1 MSDTPSHPDGPDE
14 ISAVTDSPIMP
25 SVGQQLKAARD
36 ARGMSVTDIAKA
48 LRLSSRQVEAMEQDD
63 WGRFSCT
70 TIIRGFVRNY
80 SRLVG
85 LDQIQMMQSLDSLH
99 LVPSTNLEMPPGS
112 KVRMPQDDGVARK
125 DYVRVFS
132 GFAILLLAVLTYF
145 FLPDS
150 LLDSTFNLLKS
161 TMQPSVTHV
170 RKSPSSSVDVL
181 PVAAETVTTAP
192 ASAAEQ
198 LVTPVAELAAPP
210 VSEPQRP
217 EKQASEASLVFTFNQ
232 PSWVEI
238 RDRTGEI
245 IFSQLSPAGSRRE
258 IAGKPPFALVVGNA
272 SNVTLLYKG
281 SPVDMSK
288 RSKDDVARVT
298 VE

>member
-1 MSDTPSHPDGPDE
+1 MSDTPSHPDRPDE
-14 ISAVTDSPIMP
+14 IPVGTDCPILP

-36 ARGMSVTDIAKA
+36 ARGMSLTDIAKA
-48 LRLSSRQVEAMEQDD
+48 LRLSLRQVEAMEQDD
-63 WGRFSCT
+63 WACFSCT

-85 LDQIQMMQSLDSLH
+85 LDPTQMMQSLDSLH

-132 GFAILLLAVLTYF
+132 GFAILLLAVMTYF

-150 LLDSTFNLLKS
+150 LLDSTLSFLKS
-161 TMQPSVTHV
+161 TMQPTVTHV
-170 RKSPSSSVDVL
+170 RKRSGPSVDL
-181 PVAAETVTTAP
+181 PVAAETVTAAP
-192 ASAAEQ
+192 AAATEQ
-198 LVTPVAELAAPP
+198 PVAPP
-210 VSEPQRP
+210 VPEFVARPDSEPQRS
-217 EKQASEASLVFTFNQ
+217 EKPVTEGSLVFTFSQ

-245 IFSQLSPAGSRRE
+245 IFSQLSPAGLRRE

-272 SNVTLLYKG
+272 SNVTVLYKG
-281 SPVDMSK
+281 RPVDLSK